1 MASVLLVEDESLI
14 RMMVADMLTELGH
27 TVGGEAGGV
36 VSGLMLASAPG
47 IDAAILDVQL
57 GSDSSEPIAE
67 ALHQRGIHSPSLSDT
82 ARKACPKLSRTIP
95 FCESPSRWS
104 LNAAWQRCWA
114 NKHQ

>member
-27 TVGGEAGGV
+27 TVGGEGGSV

-67 ALHQRGIHSPSLSDT
+67 ALHQRGIPLAFATGYGSKGVPEAFKDHPVLRKPFPMEELERCMATLLS
-82 ARKACPKLSRTIP
+82 
-95 FCESPSRWS
+95 
-104 LNAAWQRCWA
+104 
-114 NKHQ
+114 